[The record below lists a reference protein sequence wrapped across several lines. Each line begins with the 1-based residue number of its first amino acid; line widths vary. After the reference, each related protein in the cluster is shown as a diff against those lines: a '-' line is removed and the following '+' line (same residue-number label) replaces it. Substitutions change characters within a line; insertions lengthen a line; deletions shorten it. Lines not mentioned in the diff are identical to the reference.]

1 MSKTNKAKHTFT
13 NYLEAA
19 FFGYMHKNGIC
30 SFTHEGIEF
39 YFGKIYERYF
49 DHSDCSMRFD
59 IREDLSFLIQD
70 AKEMQVNG
78 VKLGFTKGIPHVAP
92 Y

>member
-1 MSKTNKAKHTFT
+1 MKTEYTFT

-19 FFGYMHKNGIC
+19 FFGYMHAYGGTC

-39 YFGKIYERYF
+39 YFGKIYERIL
-49 DHSDCSMRFD
+49 DRSDYSTGFD
-59 IREDLSFLIQD
+59 IREDLAFLIEE
-70 AKEMQVNG
+70 AKEMQANG
-78 VKLGFTKGIPHVAP
+78 VKLGFTRGIPHVAP

>member
-1 MSKTNKAKHTFT
+1 MKTKQYTFT

-19 FFGYMHKNGIC
+19 FFGYMHENGIC

-39 YFGKIYERYF
+39 YFGKIYERII
-49 DHSDCSMRFD
+49 DRSDYSTGFD
-59 IREDLSFLIQD
+59 IREDLAFLIQD
-70 AKEMQVNG
+70 AKEMQSNG
-78 VKLGFTKGIPHVAP
+78 VKLGFTRGIPHVAP

>member
-1 MSKTNKAKHTFT
+1 MKTKQYTFT

-19 FFGYMHKNGIC
+19 FFGYMHENGIC

-39 YFGKIYERYF
+39 YFGKIYERII
-49 DHSDCSMRFD
+49 DRSDYSTGFD
-59 IREDLSFLIQD
+59 IREDLAFLIQD
-70 AKEMQVNG
+70 AKEMQASG
-78 VKLGFTKGIPHVAP
+78 VKLGFTRGIPHVAP

>member
-1 MSKTNKAKHTFT
+1 
-13 NYLEAA
+13 
-19 FFGYMHKNGIC
+19 MHDNDIC

-39 YFGKIYERYF
+39 YFGKIYERIL
-49 DHSDCSMRFD
+49 DRSDYSTGFD

-78 VKLGFTKGIPHVAP
+78 VKLGFTRGIPHVAP